1 MRSVAPES
9 AGIEASQ
16 NSSSVLYLKPAAGS
30 CVTTAL
36 HTIHTA
42 KARNSAGIEIH
53 RFWLASALPWVSQK
67 ALSSGVHSVSTRLA
81 RGWTVSLMKNLRWG
95 ELGCV

>member
-1 MRSVAPES
+1 MRSVAPDS
-9 AGIEASQ
+9 AGTEASQ

-67 ALSSGVHSVSTRLA
+67 ALSSGVHSVSRRPP
-81 RGWTVSLMKNLRWG
+81 RGWTVEVMKDLRCAEVG
-95 ELGCV
+95 